1 MYLYGLI
8 LYPLIMKKLYFL
20 ITLFTATATFGQEL
34 LVNGDFE
41 TWTDPTTPT
50 SYELI
55 QSVEQESTEVHTG
68 TFAAKHTG
76 GTTKISQTVTGI
88 TAGTSYTISLWYKID
103 GAFGD
108 GTDARIW
115 SYWKAGSS
123 NISDNA
129 NELRGPNNA
138 YFDAN
143 GNQWTEYT
151 VTLTAPATADTFY
164 FEVRTY
170 GSAVV
175 YWDDFSVFQESTA
188 VPTLGVTSP
197 NDGDNVAGPDVNVEL
212 SVQNFVVANGTGDG
226 HIHYTVD
233 GGSVVMKYDTTPIV
247 LTGLSTG
254 EHTID
259 LQLVDNSHMPL
270 STPVTATTTFN
281 VYEVQALP
289 FTESFD
295 YTAGETIAQQP
306 AWTNYFSGDDALVET
321 GSLTYPGITASGN
334 SMSFDGSGADPVVD
348 YTPTAAGKI
357 YASFIL
363 QVTALD
369 AGATDGYFATL
380 RTDSGSYESRLW
392 ITPTGATTYRIGI
405 SNGGTLTQIA
415 PTDLNVGDTAFI
427 VFNYDI
433 DNDTVST
440 WVNPVFGGVEPTAD
454 ATEASGSTG
463 NTFSQLLIRQDS
475 ATETPFIILDELR
488 IATTWSEASLT
499 TQEFNTTA
507 NFSIYP
513 NPTNTGFV
521 NITTKA
527 NTAVNVTVFDVLGK
541 QVLSKT
547 LNNNTLDVTSLTTG
561 VYILKLNQNG
571 TSTTKR
577 LIVE

>member
-20 ITLFTATATFGQEL
+20 IFILTSTFSFAQNAAVNGGFESWTGGVLDSWTSESGTTLTEENTIVSEGTSAINFLVTTQTQGNTDFRQTVAVTPGLVYDVSVDVYQLDNAAEARLFADGYQGYSDSSIIGAWQTLTYEFTATA
-34 LVNGDFE
+34 
-41 TWTDPTTPT
+41 
-50 SYELI
+50 
-55 QSVEQESTEVHTG
+55 
-68 TFAAKHTG
+68 
-76 GTTKISQTVTGI
+76 
-88 TAGTSYTISLWYKID
+88 
-103 GAFGD
+103 
-108 GTDARIW
+108 
-115 SYWKAGSS
+115 
-123 NISDNA
+123 
-129 NELRGPNNA
+129 
-138 YFDAN
+138 
-143 GNQWTEYT
+143 
-151 VTLTAPATADTFY
+151 ATADFGLRFY
-164 FEVRTY
+164 
-170 GSAVV
+170 
-175 YWDDFSVFQESTA
+175 D
-188 VPTLGVTSP
+188 
-197 NDGDNVAGPDVNVEL
+197 VAGWTAAGSNIIVDNFQIVPQSTPSISVISPSEGDLLYTPNVTVDV
-212 SVQNFVVANGTGDG
+212 SVQNFNVANGTGDG

-233 GGSVVMKYDTTPIV
+233 GGSIVMKYDTNPIN
-247 LTGLSTG
+247 LTSLSAG
-254 EHTID
+254 SHSVYLE
-259 LQLVDNSHMPL
+259 LVDNSHNPIV
-270 STPVTATTTFN
+270 PAVNTTVNFTIA
-281 VYEVQALP
+281 EVQALP

-440 WVNPVFGGVEPTAD
+440 WVNPALGGVEPTAD

-499 TQEFNTTA
+499 TQEFNTAA

-547 LNNNTLDVTSLTTG
+547 LNNNILDITSLTTG

>member
-20 ITLFTATATFGQEL
+20 IFILTSTFSFAQNAAVNGGFESWTGGVLDSWTSESGTTLTEENTIVSEGTSAINFLVTTQTQGNTDFRQTVAVTPGLVYDVSVDVYQLDNAAEARLFADGYQGYSDSSIIGAWQTLTYEFTATA
-34 LVNGDFE
+34 
-41 TWTDPTTPT
+41 
-50 SYELI
+50 
-55 QSVEQESTEVHTG
+55 
-68 TFAAKHTG
+68 
-76 GTTKISQTVTGI
+76 
-88 TAGTSYTISLWYKID
+88 
-103 GAFGD
+103 
-108 GTDARIW
+108 
-115 SYWKAGSS
+115 
-123 NISDNA
+123 
-129 NELRGPNNA
+129 
-138 YFDAN
+138 
-143 GNQWTEYT
+143 
-151 VTLTAPATADTFY
+151 ATADFGLRFY
-164 FEVRTY
+164 
-170 GSAVV
+170 
-175 YWDDFSVFQESTA
+175 D
-188 VPTLGVTSP
+188 
-197 NDGDNVAGPDVNVEL
+197 VAGWTAAGSNIIVDNFQIVPQSTPSISVISPSEGDLLYTPNVTVDV
-212 SVQNFVVANGTGDG
+212 SVQNFNVANGTGDG

-233 GGSVVMKYDTTPIV
+233 GGSIVMKYDTNPIN
-247 LTGLSTG
+247 LTSLSAG
-254 EHTID
+254 SHSVYLE
-259 LQLVDNSHMPL
+259 LVDNSHNPIV
-270 STPVTATTTFN
+270 PAVNTTVNFTIA
-281 VYEVQALP
+281 EVQALP

-440 WVNPVFGGVEPTAD
+440 WVNPVLGGVEPTAD

-499 TQEFNTTA
+499 TQEFNTAA

>member
-1 MYLYGLI
+1 
-8 LYPLIMKKLYFL
+8 MKKLYFL
-20 ITLFTATATFGQEL
+20 IFILTSTFSFAQNAAVNGGFESWTGGVLDSWTSESGTTLTEENTIVSEGTSAINFLVTTQTQGNTDFRQTVAVTPGLVYDVSVDVYQLDNAAEARLFADGYQGYSDSSIIGAWQTLTYEFTATA
-34 LVNGDFE
+34 
-41 TWTDPTTPT
+41 
-50 SYELI
+50 
-55 QSVEQESTEVHTG
+55 
-68 TFAAKHTG
+68 
-76 GTTKISQTVTGI
+76 
-88 TAGTSYTISLWYKID
+88 
-103 GAFGD
+103 
-108 GTDARIW
+108 
-115 SYWKAGSS
+115 
-123 NISDNA
+123 
-129 NELRGPNNA
+129 
-138 YFDAN
+138 
-143 GNQWTEYT
+143 
-151 VTLTAPATADTFY
+151 ATADFGLRFY
-164 FEVRTY
+164 
-170 GSAVV
+170 
-175 YWDDFSVFQESTA
+175 D
-188 VPTLGVTSP
+188 
-197 NDGDNVAGPDVNVEL
+197 VAGWTAAGSNIIVDNFQIVPQSTPSISVISPSEGDLLYTPNVTVDV
-212 SVQNFVVANGTGDG
+212 SVQNFNVANGTGDG

-233 GGSVVMKYDTTPIV
+233 GGSIVMKYDTNPIN
-247 LTGLSTG
+247 LTSLSAG
-254 EHTID
+254 SHSVYLE
-259 LQLVDNSHMPL
+259 LVDNSHNPIV
-270 STPVTATTTFN
+270 PAVNTTVNFTIA
-281 VYEVQALP
+281 EVQALP

-295 YTAGETIAQQP
+295 YTAGETIAQQS

-369 AGATDGYFATL
+369 ASATDGYFATL

-405 SNGGTLTQIA
+405 SNGGTLTQTA

-433 DNDTVST
+433 DNNTVST
-440 WVNPVFGGVEPTAD
+440 WVNPALGGVEPTAD

-507 NFSIYP
+507 NFNIYP
-513 NPTNTGFV
+513 NPTNSGFV

-527 NTAVNVTVFDVLGK
+527 NAAVNVTVFDVLGK

-547 LNNNTLDVTSLTTG
+547 LNNNILDITSLTTG
-561 VYILKLNQNG
+561 VYILNLNQNG

>member
-20 ITLFTATATFGQEL
+20 IFILTSTFSFAQNAAVNGGFESWTGGVLDSWTSESGTTLTEENTIVSEGTSAINFLVTTQTQGNTDFRQTVAVTPGLVYDVSVDVYQLDNAAEARLFADGYQGYSDSSIIGAWQTLTYEFTATA
-34 LVNGDFE
+34 
-41 TWTDPTTPT
+41 
-50 SYELI
+50 
-55 QSVEQESTEVHTG
+55 
-68 TFAAKHTG
+68 
-76 GTTKISQTVTGI
+76 
-88 TAGTSYTISLWYKID
+88 
-103 GAFGD
+103 
-108 GTDARIW
+108 
-115 SYWKAGSS
+115 
-123 NISDNA
+123 
-129 NELRGPNNA
+129 
-138 YFDAN
+138 
-143 GNQWTEYT
+143 
-151 VTLTAPATADTFY
+151 ATADFGLRFY
-164 FEVRTY
+164 
-170 GSAVV
+170 
-175 YWDDFSVFQESTA
+175 D
-188 VPTLGVTSP
+188 
-197 NDGDNVAGPDVNVEL
+197 VAGWTAAGSNIIVDNFQIVPQSTPSISVISPSEGDLLYTPNVTVDV
-212 SVQNFVVANGTGDG
+212 SVQNFNVANGTGDG

-233 GGSVVMKYDTTPIV
+233 GGSIVMKYDTNPIN
-247 LTGLSTG
+247 LTSLSAG
-254 EHTID
+254 SHSVYLE
-259 LQLVDNSHMPL
+259 LVDNSHNPIV
-270 STPVTATTTFN
+270 PAVNTTVNFTIA
-281 VYEVQALP
+281 EVQALP

-440 WVNPVFGGVEPTAD
+440 WVNPVLGGVEPTAD

-499 TQEFNTTA
+499 TQEFNTAA

-527 NTAVNVTVFDVLGK
+527 NAAVNVTVFDVLGK

>member
-20 ITLFTATATFGQEL
+20 IFILTSTFSFAQNAAVNGGFESWTGGVLDSWTSESGTTLTEENTIVSEGTSAINFLVTTQTQGNTDFRQTVAVTPGLVYDVSVDVYQLDNAAEARLFADGYQGYSDSSIIGAWQTLTYEFTATA
-34 LVNGDFE
+34 
-41 TWTDPTTPT
+41 
-50 SYELI
+50 
-55 QSVEQESTEVHTG
+55 
-68 TFAAKHTG
+68 
-76 GTTKISQTVTGI
+76 
-88 TAGTSYTISLWYKID
+88 
-103 GAFGD
+103 
-108 GTDARIW
+108 
-115 SYWKAGSS
+115 
-123 NISDNA
+123 
-129 NELRGPNNA
+129 
-138 YFDAN
+138 
-143 GNQWTEYT
+143 
-151 VTLTAPATADTFY
+151 ATADFGLRFY
-164 FEVRTY
+164 
-170 GSAVV
+170 
-175 YWDDFSVFQESTA
+175 D
-188 VPTLGVTSP
+188 
-197 NDGDNVAGPDVNVEL
+197 VAGWTAAGSNIIVDNFQIVPQSTPSISVISPSEGDLLYTPNVTVDV
-212 SVQNFVVANGTGDG
+212 SVQNFNVANGTGDG

-233 GGSVVMKYDTTPIV
+233 GGSIVMKYDTNPIN
-247 LTGLSTG
+247 LTSLSAG
-254 EHTID
+254 SHSVYLE
-259 LQLVDNSHMPL
+259 LVDNSHNPIV
-270 STPVTATTTFN
+270 PAVNTTVNFTIA
-281 VYEVQALP
+281 EVQALP

-295 YTAGETIAQQP
+295 YTAGETIAQQS

-440 WVNPVFGGVEPTAD
+440 WVNPVLGGVEPTAD

-547 LNNNTLDVTSLTTG
+547 LNNNILDITSLTTG

>member
-20 ITLFTATATFGQEL
+20 IFILTSTFSFAQNAAVNGGFESWTGGVLDSWTSESGTTLTEENTIVSEGTSAINFLVTTQTQGNTDFRQTVAVTPGLVYDVSVDVYQLDNAAEARLFADGYQGYSDSSIIGAWQTLTYEFTATA
-34 LVNGDFE
+34 
-41 TWTDPTTPT
+41 
-50 SYELI
+50 
-55 QSVEQESTEVHTG
+55 
-68 TFAAKHTG
+68 
-76 GTTKISQTVTGI
+76 
-88 TAGTSYTISLWYKID
+88 
-103 GAFGD
+103 
-108 GTDARIW
+108 
-115 SYWKAGSS
+115 
-123 NISDNA
+123 
-129 NELRGPNNA
+129 
-138 YFDAN
+138 
-143 GNQWTEYT
+143 
-151 VTLTAPATADTFY
+151 ATADFGLRFY
-164 FEVRTY
+164 DVAAWTAA
-170 GSAVV
+170 GSNIIV
-175 YWDDFSVFQESTA
+175 YNFQIAPQSTPSISVISPSEGDLLYT
-188 VPTLGVTSP
+188 PNVT
-197 NDGDNVAGPDVNVEL
+197 VDV
-212 SVQNFVVANGTGDG
+212 SVQNFNVANGTGDG

-233 GGSVVMKYDTTPIV
+233 GGSIVMKYDTNPIS
-247 LTGLSTG
+247 LTSLSAG
-254 EHTID
+254 SHSVYLE
-259 LQLVDNSHMPL
+259 LVDNSHNPIV
-270 STPVTATTTFN
+270 PAVNTTVNFTIA
-281 VYEVQALP
+281 EVQALP

-440 WVNPVFGGVEPTAD
+440 WVNPALGGVEPTAD

-499 TQEFNTTA
+499 TQEFNTAA

>member
-20 ITLFTATATFGQEL
+20 IFILTSTFSFAQNAAVNGGFESWTGGVLDSWTSESGTTLTEENTIVSEGTSAINFLVTTQTQGNTDFRQTVAVTPGLVYDVSVDVYQLDNAAEARLFADGYQGYSDSSIIGAWQTLTYEFTATA
-34 LVNGDFE
+34 
-41 TWTDPTTPT
+41 
-50 SYELI
+50 
-55 QSVEQESTEVHTG
+55 
-68 TFAAKHTG
+68 
-76 GTTKISQTVTGI
+76 
-88 TAGTSYTISLWYKID
+88 
-103 GAFGD
+103 
-108 GTDARIW
+108 
-115 SYWKAGSS
+115 
-123 NISDNA
+123 
-129 NELRGPNNA
+129 
-138 YFDAN
+138 
-143 GNQWTEYT
+143 
-151 VTLTAPATADTFY
+151 ATADFGLRFY
-164 FEVRTY
+164 
-170 GSAVV
+170 
-175 YWDDFSVFQESTA
+175 D
-188 VPTLGVTSP
+188 
-197 NDGDNVAGPDVNVEL
+197 VAGWTAAGSNIIVDNFQIVPQSTPSISVISPSEGDLLYTPNVTVDV
-212 SVQNFVVANGTGDG
+212 SVQNFNVANGTGDG

-233 GGSVVMKYDTTPIV
+233 GGSIVMKYDTNPIN
-247 LTGLSTG
+247 LTSLSAG
-254 EHTID
+254 SHSVYLE
-259 LQLVDNSHMPL
+259 LVDNSHNPIV
-270 STPVTATTTFN
+270 PAVNTTVNFTIA
-281 VYEVQALP
+281 EVQALP

-440 WVNPVFGGVEPTAD
+440 WVNPALGGVEPTAD

-507 NFSIYP
+507 NFNIYP
-513 NPTNTGFV
+513 NPTNSGFV

>member
-20 ITLFTATATFGQEL
+20 IFILTSTFSFAQNAAVNGGFESWTGGVLDSWTSESGTTLTEENTIVSEGTSAINFLVTTQTQGNTDFRQTVAVTPGLVYDVSVDVYQLDNAAEARLFADGYQGYSDSSIIGAWQTLTYEFTATA
-34 LVNGDFE
+34 
-41 TWTDPTTPT
+41 
-50 SYELI
+50 
-55 QSVEQESTEVHTG
+55 
-68 TFAAKHTG
+68 
-76 GTTKISQTVTGI
+76 
-88 TAGTSYTISLWYKID
+88 
-103 GAFGD
+103 
-108 GTDARIW
+108 
-115 SYWKAGSS
+115 
-123 NISDNA
+123 
-129 NELRGPNNA
+129 
-138 YFDAN
+138 
-143 GNQWTEYT
+143 
-151 VTLTAPATADTFY
+151 ATADFGLRFY
-164 FEVRTY
+164 
-170 GSAVV
+170 
-175 YWDDFSVFQESTA
+175 D
-188 VPTLGVTSP
+188 
-197 NDGDNVAGPDVNVEL
+197 VAGWTAAGSNIIVDNFQIVPQSTPSISVISPSEGDLLYTPNVTVDV
-212 SVQNFVVANGTGDG
+212 SVQNFNVANGTGDG

-233 GGSVVMKYDTTPIV
+233 GGSIVMKYDTNPIN
-247 LTGLSTG
+247 LTSLSAG
-254 EHTID
+254 SHSVYLE
-259 LQLVDNSHMPL
+259 LVDNSHNPIV
-270 STPVTATTTFN
+270 PAVNTTVNFTIA
-281 VYEVQALP
+281 EVQALP

-440 WVNPVFGGVEPTAD
+440 WVNPVLGGVEPTAD

>member
-20 ITLFTATATFGQEL
+20 IFILTSTFSFAQNAAVNGGFESWTGGVLDSWTSESGTTLTEENTIVSEGTSAINFLVTTQTQGNTDFRQTVAVTPGLVYDVSVDVYQLDNAAEARLFADGYQGYSDSSIIGAWQTLTYEFTATA
-34 LVNGDFE
+34 
-41 TWTDPTTPT
+41 
-50 SYELI
+50 
-55 QSVEQESTEVHTG
+55 
-68 TFAAKHTG
+68 
-76 GTTKISQTVTGI
+76 
-88 TAGTSYTISLWYKID
+88 
-103 GAFGD
+103 
-108 GTDARIW
+108 
-115 SYWKAGSS
+115 
-123 NISDNA
+123 
-129 NELRGPNNA
+129 
-138 YFDAN
+138 
-143 GNQWTEYT
+143 
-151 VTLTAPATADTFY
+151 ATADFGLRFY
-164 FEVRTY
+164 
-170 GSAVV
+170 
-175 YWDDFSVFQESTA
+175 D
-188 VPTLGVTSP
+188 
-197 NDGDNVAGPDVNVEL
+197 VAGWTAAGSNIIVDNFQIVPQSTPSISVISPSEGDLLYTPNVTVDV
-212 SVQNFVVANGTGDG
+212 SVQNFNVANGTGDG

-233 GGSVVMKYDTTPIV
+233 GGSIVMKYDTNPIN
-247 LTGLSTG
+247 LTSLSAG
-254 EHTID
+254 SHSVYLE
-259 LQLVDNSHMPL
+259 LVDNSHNPIV
-270 STPVTATTTFN
+270 PAVNTTVNFTIA
-281 VYEVQALP
+281 EVQALP

-295 YTAGETIAQQP
+295 YTAGETIAQQS

-440 WVNPVFGGVEPTAD
+440 WVNPVLGGIEPTAD

-475 ATETPFIILDELR
+475 ATETPFIIMDELR

-527 NTAVNVTVFDVLGK
+527 NAAVNVTVFDVLGK

>member
-20 ITLFTATATFGQEL
+20 IFILTSTFSFAQNAAVNGGFESWTGGVLDSWTSESGTTLTEENTIVSEGTSAINFLVTTQTQGNTDFRQTVAVTPGLVYDVSVDVYQLDNAAEARLFADGYQGYSDSSIIGAWQTLTYEFTATA
-34 LVNGDFE
+34 
-41 TWTDPTTPT
+41 
-50 SYELI
+50 
-55 QSVEQESTEVHTG
+55 
-68 TFAAKHTG
+68 
-76 GTTKISQTVTGI
+76 
-88 TAGTSYTISLWYKID
+88 
-103 GAFGD
+103 
-108 GTDARIW
+108 
-115 SYWKAGSS
+115 
-123 NISDNA
+123 
-129 NELRGPNNA
+129 
-138 YFDAN
+138 
-143 GNQWTEYT
+143 
-151 VTLTAPATADTFY
+151 ATADFGLRFY
-164 FEVRTY
+164 
-170 GSAVV
+170 
-175 YWDDFSVFQESTA
+175 D
-188 VPTLGVTSP
+188 
-197 NDGDNVAGPDVNVEL
+197 VAGWTAAGSNIIVDNFQIVPQSTPSISVISPSEGDLLYTPNVTVDV
-212 SVQNFVVANGTGDG
+212 SVQNFNVANGTGDG

-233 GGSVVMKYDTTPIV
+233 GGSIVMKYDTNPIN
-247 LTGLSTG
+247 LTSLSAG
-254 EHTID
+254 SHSVYLE
-259 LQLVDNSHMPL
+259 LVDNSHNPIV
-270 STPVTATTTFN
+270 PAVNTTVNFTIA
-281 VYEVQALP
+281 EVQALP

-295 YTAGETIAQQP
+295 YTAGETIAQQS

-440 WVNPVFGGVEPTAD
+440 WVNPALGGVEPTAD

-475 ATETPFIILDELR
+475 ATETPFIIMDELR

-527 NTAVNVTVFDVLGK
+527 NAAVNVTVFDVLGK

-547 LNNNTLDVTSLTTG
+547 LNNNTLNVTSLTTG

>member
-1 MYLYGLI
+1 
-8 LYPLIMKKLYFL
+8 MKKLYFL
-20 ITLFTATATFGQEL
+20 IFILTSTFSFAQNAAVNGGFESWTGGVLDSWTSESGTTLTEENTIVSEGTSAINFLVTTQTQGNTDFRQTVAVTPGLVYDVSVDVYQLDNAAEARLFADGYQGYSDSSIIGAWQTLTYEFTATA
-34 LVNGDFE
+34 
-41 TWTDPTTPT
+41 
-50 SYELI
+50 
-55 QSVEQESTEVHTG
+55 
-68 TFAAKHTG
+68 
-76 GTTKISQTVTGI
+76 
-88 TAGTSYTISLWYKID
+88 
-103 GAFGD
+103 
-108 GTDARIW
+108 
-115 SYWKAGSS
+115 
-123 NISDNA
+123 
-129 NELRGPNNA
+129 
-138 YFDAN
+138 
-143 GNQWTEYT
+143 
-151 VTLTAPATADTFY
+151 ATADFGLRFY
-164 FEVRTY
+164 
-170 GSAVV
+170 
-175 YWDDFSVFQESTA
+175 D
-188 VPTLGVTSP
+188 
-197 NDGDNVAGPDVNVEL
+197 VAGWTAAGSNIIVDNFQIVPQSTPSISVISPSEGDLLYTPNVTVDV
-212 SVQNFVVANGTGDG
+212 SVQNFNVANGTGDG

-233 GGSVVMKYDTTPIV
+233 GGSIVMKYDTNPIN
-247 LTGLSTG
+247 LTSLSAG
-254 EHTID
+254 SHSVYLE
-259 LQLVDNSHMPL
+259 LVDNSHNPIV
-270 STPVTATTTFN
+270 PAVNTTVNFTIA
-281 VYEVQALP
+281 EVQALP

-440 WVNPVFGGVEPTAD
+440 WVNPALGGVEPTAD

-463 NTFSQLLIRQDS
+463 NTFSQILIRQDS
-475 ATETPFIILDELR
+475 ATETPFIVMDELR

-507 NFSIYP
+507 NFNIYP
-513 NPTNTGFV
+513 NPTNSGFV

-527 NTAVNVTVFDVLGK
+527 NAAVNVTVFDVLGK

>member
-20 ITLFTATATFGQEL
+20 IFILTSTFSFAQNAAVNGGFESWTGGVLDSWTSESGTTLTEENTIVSEGTSAINFLVTTQTQGNTDFRQTVAVTPGLVYDVSVDVYQLDNAAEARLFADGYQGYSDSSIIGAWQTLTYEFTATA
-34 LVNGDFE
+34 
-41 TWTDPTTPT
+41 
-50 SYELI
+50 
-55 QSVEQESTEVHTG
+55 
-68 TFAAKHTG
+68 
-76 GTTKISQTVTGI
+76 
-88 TAGTSYTISLWYKID
+88 
-103 GAFGD
+103 
-108 GTDARIW
+108 
-115 SYWKAGSS
+115 
-123 NISDNA
+123 
-129 NELRGPNNA
+129 
-138 YFDAN
+138 
-143 GNQWTEYT
+143 
-151 VTLTAPATADTFY
+151 ATADFGLRFY
-164 FEVRTY
+164 DVTGWTAA
-170 GSAVV
+170 GSNIIVDNFQIV
-175 YWDDFSVFQESTA
+175 PQSTPSISVISPSEGDLLYT
-188 VPTLGVTSP
+188 PNVT
-197 NDGDNVAGPDVNVEL
+197 VDV
-212 SVQNFVVANGTGDG
+212 SVQNFNVANGTGDG

-233 GGSVVMKYDTTPIV
+233 GGSIVMKYDTNPIN
-247 LTGLSTG
+247 LTSLSAG
-254 EHTID
+254 SHSVYLE
-259 LQLVDNSHMPL
+259 LVDNSHNPIV
-270 STPVTATTTFN
+270 PAVNTTVNFTIA
-281 VYEVQALP
+281 EVQALP

-295 YTAGETIAQQP
+295 YTAGETIAQQS

-440 WVNPVFGGVEPTAD
+440 WVNPVLGGVEPTAD

-547 LNNNTLDVTSLTTG
+547 LNNNILDITSLTTG